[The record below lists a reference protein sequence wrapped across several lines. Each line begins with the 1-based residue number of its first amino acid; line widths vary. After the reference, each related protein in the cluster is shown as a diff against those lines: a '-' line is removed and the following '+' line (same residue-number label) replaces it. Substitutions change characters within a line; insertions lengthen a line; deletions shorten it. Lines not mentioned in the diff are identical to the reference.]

1 MSMHAIVRSFAPAI
15 FTIGAVGVA
24 TLVSGCESSN
34 VYETTNA
41 RPNAIDFQSRISNP
55 FLKGRVDVTSC
66 YVGETP
72 DGLLRVQ
79 CNVQNKGGNN
89 AQYMYMFTWFDSAGL
104 KIGNNHD
111 FWTRRELN
119 AGASGEVPGLAPT
132 KNAVDWRLEIRP
144 WDK

>member
-1 MSMHAIVRSFAPAI
+1 MRSTHAALVA
-15 FTIGAVGVA
+15 A
-24 TLVSGCESSN
+24 TLLAAALGGCSSSN

-41 RPNAIDFQSRISNP
+41 RPNAVEFQTKISNP

-66 YVGETP
+66 YVGQTP

-79 CNVQNKGGNN
+79 CNLENKSGGN
-89 AQYMYMFTWFDSAGL
+89 AQYMYMFTWFDAAGL
-104 KIGNNHD
+104 KIGNNSD